1 MKLPSEPSIRPDAH
15 RRTGASALKSSIWI
29 LGLVMASF
37 LPLACGN
44 DGGTAAENQD
54 PESELPLVGLAL
66 GDRGIGDLG
75 FNDMQYNGLI
85 EISRNFPVRINY
97 GIPESWQGPAV
108 QAVIQDLLDQGAE
121 LIFTGA
127 NTIADAIAE
136 IARANPETTFIV
148 LDYDQFIA
156 ENVVSVAFVQE
167 EVAFLAGY
175 LAASM
180 TRTGRIGF
188 IGGVDI
194 PPVELFEAGFANG
207 AAFADPEVTIVREY
221 LSSEPDF
228 SGFNAPGKAREI
240 ALSWYADDSID
251 IIFAAAGGSG
261 LGAIDALKSSG
272 DNYFIGVDAN
282 QDYLAEGKILTS
294 AMKNLDQAMLSLME
308 RYQSGLL
315 ETGGVVRLGLE
326 NRGVGLS
333 DFPYTRNV
341 IGQELIEE
349 ISEIEQ
355 RIIDG
360 EINVLETP

>member
-1 MKLPSEPSIRPDAH
+1 
-15 RRTGASALKSSIWI
+15 
-29 LGLVMASF
+29 
-37 LPLACGN
+37 
-44 DGGTAAENQD
+44 
-54 PESELPLVGLAL
+54 
-66 GDRGIGDLG
+66 
-75 FNDMQYNGLI
+75 MQYNGLI

-272 DNYFIGVDAN
+272 GNYFIGVDAN